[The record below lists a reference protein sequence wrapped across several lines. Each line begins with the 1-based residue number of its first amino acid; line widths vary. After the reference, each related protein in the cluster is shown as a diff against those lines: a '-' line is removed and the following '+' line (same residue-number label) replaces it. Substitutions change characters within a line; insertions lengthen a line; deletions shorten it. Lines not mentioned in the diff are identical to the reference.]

1 MKICVLGTGY
11 VGLVTAAVFSQ
22 LGNEVVGLDIDAAK
36 VKSLAAGKIPIYEPG
51 LDHLVSKNLDSGRLS
66 FTTSYPEALKG
77 VEVIFI
83 CVGTPPKP
91 DGSYDS
97 KFVYAAAESIAKNLK
112 TEAVIVI
119 KSTVPPS
126 TSNKVR
132 EIIQKTAK
140 VKFSI
145 ASVPEF
151 LREGQAV
158 NDALHPSRVVIGTD
172 SKRAQDTL
180 VKLHQKLKC
189 PILSMLAE
197 SAQLVKYASNAM
209 LATRISFINSMAI
222 LADKVGADIT
232 DVAKGLGLDPR
243 IGGSFLNAGLGY
255 GGSCFPKDTWALIA
269 FAKNLGYDFKFLKEV
284 DEVNQKQVDYF
295 ISKIEAGLGEIKGK
309 TLTVLG
315 LAFKPSTDDLREARS
330 TLIIAK
336 LKQAGAKVKTYDPV
350 VKGTDSDVYQ
360 ALVGSDGL
368 VLVTEWQEF
377 LDLNWTKVKRLMR
390 RPNLFDGRNF
400 FDPKK
405 MKPLGFKYWGIG
417 RS

>member
-11 VGLVTAAVFSQ
+11 VGLVTAAIFSE
-22 LGNEVVGLDIDAAK
+22 LGHEVVGLDIDKAK
-36 VKSLAAGKIPIYEPG
+36 VASLKQGTIPIYEPG
-51 LDHLVSKNLDSGRLS
+51 LDQLVAKNLDSGRLS
-66 FTTSYPEALKG
+66 FTGSYPEALKN

-97 KFVYAAAESIAKNLK
+97 RFVYAAAQAIAKDLK
-112 TEAVIVI
+112 NEAVIVI

-126 TSNKVR
+126 TSAKVK
-132 EIIQKTAK
+132 EIIKRTAK

-172 SKRAQDTL
+172 SKQAEDIL

-189 PILSMLAE
+189 PILTMSPE

-222 LADKVGADIT
+222 LADKVGADIN
-232 DVAKGLGLDPR
+232 DVAKGLGMDPR
-243 IGGSFLNAGLGY
+243 IGSSFLNAGLGY

-269 FAKNLGYDFKFLKEV
+269 FAKSLGYDFKFLKEV
-284 DEVNQKQVDYF
+284 DEVNQKQVDYL
-295 ISKIEAGLGEIKGK
+295 ISKMGNVKGK
-309 TLTVLG
+309 IFTVLG
-315 LAFKPSTDDLREARS
+315 LAFKPNTDDVREARS
-330 TLIIAK
+330 TVLIKK
-336 LKQAGAKVKTYDPV
+336 LEQLGAIVHAYDPV
-350 VKGTDSDVYQ
+350 VKTKYADAYQ
-360 ALVGSDGL
+360 ALAGSDGL

-377 LDLNWTKVKRLMR
+377 FDLNWNKVKRLMR
-390 RPNLFDGRNF
+390 QPNILDGRNF
-400 FDPKK
+400 FDPEKLK
-405 MKPLGFKYWGIG
+405 QLGFNYWGIG
-417 RS
+417 RQ

>member
-11 VGLVTAAVFSQ
+11 VGLVTAAVFSE
-22 LGNEVVGLDIDAAK
+22 LGHEVVGLDIDKAK
-36 VKSLAAGKIPIYEPG
+36 VASLKKGKIPIYEPG
-51 LDHLVSKNLDSGRLS
+51 LDQLVSKNLDSGRLS
-66 FTTSYPEALKG
+66 FTTAYPQALKN
-77 VEVIFI
+77 VAVIFI

-97 KFVYAAAESIAKNLK
+97 KFVYAAAESIAKHLK
-112 TEAVIVI
+112 HEAVIVI

-126 TSNKVR
+126 TSNKVK

-140 VKFSI
+140 VKFSV

-158 NDALHPSRVVIGTD
+158 NDALRPSRVVIGTD
-172 SKRAQDTL
+172 SKSAEDTL
-180 VKLHQKLKC
+180 VKLHRKLNC
-189 PILSMLAE
+189 PILTMSPE

-232 DVAKGLGLDPR
+232 EVAKGLGMDPR
-243 IGGSFLNAGLGY
+243 IGNSFLNAGLGY

-269 FAKNLGYDFKFLKEV
+269 FAKNLDYDFKFLKEV
-284 DEVNQKQVDYF
+284 DQVNQKQVDYF
-295 ISKIEAGLGEIKGK
+295 IGKIAEGLREIRGK
-309 TLTVLG
+309 TLTILG
-315 LAFKPSTDDLREARS
+315 LAFKPNTDDVREARS
-330 TLIIAK
+330 TLIIDK
-336 LKQAGAKVKTYDPV
+336 LTRAGADIKAYDPV
-350 VKGTDSDVYQ
+350 VKGKYTDAYQ
-360 ALVGSDGL
+360 ALTGSDGL

-377 LDLNWTKVKRLMR
+377 LDLNWTKVKRLMKQ
-390 RPNLFDGRNF
+390 PNIFDGRNW
-400 FDPKK
+400 FDPVTLKK
-405 MKPLGFKYWGIG
+405 LGFNYWGIG

>member
-22 LGNEVVGLDIDAAK
+22 LGNEVIGLDIDEAK
-36 VKSLAAGKIPIYEPG
+36 VKSLQQGKIPIYEPG
-51 LDHLVSKNLDSGRLS
+51 LDQLVSKNLHSGRLS
-66 FTTSYPEALKG
+66 FTTAYPQALKN
-77 VEVIFI
+77 VEVVFI

-97 KFVYAAAESIAKNLK
+97 RFVYAAAEAIARHLEG
-112 TEAVIVI
+112 EAVIVI

-126 TSNKVR
+126 TSAKVK
-132 EIIQKTAK
+132 EIIAKTAK
-140 VKFSI
+140 IKFSV

-158 NDALHPSRVVIGTD
+158 NDALRPARVVIGTD
-172 SKRAQDTL
+172 LKSAEETL
-180 VKLHQKLKC
+180 VKLHQKFKC
-189 PILSMLAE
+189 PILTMSPE

-209 LATRISFINSMAI
+209 LATRISFVNSMAI

-243 IGGSFLNAGLGY
+243 IGSSFLNAGLGY

-269 FAKNLGYDFKFLKEV
+269 FAKSLGYDFKFLKEV
-284 DEVNQKQVDYF
+284 DEVNQKQADYF
-295 ISKIEAGLGEIKGK
+295 IAKIKEGLGTIRGK

-315 LAFKPSTDDLREARS
+315 LAFKPNTDDLREARS

-336 LKQAGAKVKTYDPV
+336 LKQAGAHVKSYDPV
-350 VKGTDSDVYQ
+350 VKGTDSDAYGAMVN
-360 ALVGSDGL
+360 SDGL

-377 LDLNWTKVKRLMR
+377 LDLNWQKVKRLMKQ
-390 RPNLFDGRNF
+390 PNVFDGRNW
-400 FDPKK
+400 FDPEKLKK
-405 MKPLGFKYWGIG
+405 LGFNYWGIG
-417 RS
+417 RK

>member
-11 VGLVTAAVFSQ
+11 VGLVSAAVFSE
-22 LGNEVVGLDIDAAK
+22 LGHEVVGLDIDKTK
-36 VKSLAAGKIPIYEPG
+36 VASLRQGKIPIYEPG
-51 LDHLVSKNLDSGRLS
+51 LDQLVSKNLDSGRLS
-66 FTTSYPEALKG
+66 FTTSYPEALNH

-97 KFVYAAAESIAKNLK
+97 RFVYAAAQAIAKDLK
-112 TEAVIVI
+112 NEAVIVI

-126 TSNKVR
+126 TSIKVKK
-132 EIIQKTAK
+132 IIQRATK
-140 VKFSI
+140 VKFSV

-172 SKRAQDTL
+172 SKPAENTL

-189 PILSMLAE
+189 PILTMSSE

-209 LATRISFINSMAI
+209 LATRISFINGMAI
-222 LADKVGADIT
+222 LADKAGADIT

-243 IGGSFLNAGLGY
+243 IGSSFLQAGLGY

-269 FAKNLGYDFKFLKEV
+269 FAKTHGYDFKFLKEV
-284 DEVNQKQVDYF
+284 DQVNNDQVDYF
-295 ISKIEAGLGEIKGK
+295 IDKIKAGLGTFKDK
-309 TLTVLG
+309 TLTILG
-315 LAFKPSTDDLREARS
+315 LAFKPNTDDLREARS
-330 TLIIAK
+330 TLVIDK
-336 LKQAGAKVKTYDPV
+336 LNQRGALVKAYDPV
-350 VKGTDSDVYQ
+350 VKGKYTDAYE
-360 ALVGSDGL
+360 ALTSSDGL

-377 LDLNWTKVKRLMR
+377 LDLNWTKVKRLMKQ
-390 RPNLFDGRNF
+390 PNIFDGRNW
-400 FDPKK
+400 FDPVTLKK
-405 MKPLGFKYWGIG
+405 LGFNYWGIG

>member
-11 VGLVTAAVFSQ
+11 VGLVTAAVFSE

-36 VKSLAAGKIPIYEPG
+36 VKSLAAGKIPIYESG

-66 FTTSYPEALKG
+66 FTSSYPEALKH

-83 CVGTPPKP
+83 CVGTPPKA

-97 KFVYAAAESIAKNLK
+97 KFVYAAVESIAKNLK

-132 EIIQKTAK
+132 EIIRKTAK
-140 VKFSI
+140 VKFSV

-172 SKRAQDTL
+172 SKRAQDLL

-189 PILSMLAE
+189 PILSMSAE

-232 DVAKGLGLDPR
+232 DVARGLGLDPR

-269 FAKNLGYDFKFLKEV
+269 FAKSLGYDFKFLKEV
-284 DEVNQKQVDYF
+284 DEVNQKQVDYL
-295 ISKIEAGLGEIKGK
+295 ITKMGNVKGK
-309 TLTVLG
+309 IFTVLG
-315 LAFKPSTDDLREARS
+315 LAFKPNTDDVREARS
-330 TLIIAK
+330 TIIIKK
-336 LKQAGAKVKTYDPV
+336 LEQLGAIVHAYDPV
-350 VKGTDSDVYQ
+350 VKTKYADAYGAMVN
-360 ALVGSDGL
+360 SDGL

-377 LDLNWTKVKRLMR
+377 LDLNWQKVKRLMR
-390 RPNLFDGRNF
+390 QPNVFDGRNF
-400 FDPKK
+400 FDPEKLKK
-405 MKPLGFKYWGIG
+405 LGFNYWGIG
-417 RS
+417 RQ